1 MDLMTLDANNQPAKL
16 IENYDSLIWTERFN
30 TVGDF
35 QIVTGKIDGPTGFLN
50 LLPEGTVVTLR
61 ESNIAM
67 VVETHQIDRKK
78 NTPQKL
84 TIKGRAYESI
94 LDRRVAL
101 QSVSATL
108 GSSDWVVSAKTP
120 SDVAWY
126 AIDQI
131 VRAGLL
137 SVNDIFPSAVV
148 QFPTPADYGTST
160 GPSKNFSIERG
171 NLLGVV
177 LGLLQT
183 SAQADPTTVP
193 ATPAVVPH
201 GIRAV
206 RPNSA
211 GTAIGVQI
219 YAGTDR
225 SGTVYF
231 DASRELLDDGTY
243 LFSKVGS
250 ANVGYGVGAGL
261 AATMFEGA
269 VEPEGLA
276 RRVAMVDGS
285 QSDINSVPQL
295 GNYMSQALA
304 EASETAIFDG
314 NINPDINP
322 YKYGIDYALGDIVR
336 VVGDYGLDEFARVT
350 EYIRTEDATGVK
362 AYPTLETIV
371 P

>member
-35 QIVTGKIDGPTGFLN
+35 QIVTGKTQQFMN
-50 LLPEGTVVTLR
+50 LLPEGTRVTLR

-78 NTPQKL
+78 NTPEKL
-84 TIKGRAYESI
+84 IIKGRAFESI
-94 LDRRVAL
+94 LDRRVCL
-101 QSVSATL
+101 QSVSSVAGGT
-108 GSSDWVVSAKTP
+108 DWVVSAKTP

-131 VRAGLL
+131 VRLGIL
-137 SVNDIFPSAVV
+137 SAKDIFPSTMV

-160 GPSKNFSIERG
+160 GPSKNFTIERG
-171 NLLGVV
+171 NLLNVV
-177 LGLLQT
+177 GGLLAT
-183 SAQADPTTVP
+183 NGAADPSTVP
-193 ATPAVVPH
+193 ATPAVVEH

-211 GTAIGVQI
+211 GTAIGIQI

-231 DASRELLDDGTY
+231 DATRELLDDGTY
-243 LFSKVGS
+243 LFSKVAS
-250 ANVGYGVGAGL
+250 ANVGYGVGAGV
-261 AATMFEGA
+261 AAQMYEGA
-269 VEPEGLA
+269 VEPEGLE
-276 RRVAMVDGS
+276 RRVALVDAS
-285 QSDINSVPQL
+285 ASEVNTVAQL
-295 GNYMSQALA
+295 GNFMSQALA
-304 EASETAIFDG
+304 EAGETAIFDG
-314 NINPDINP
+314 NINPDLNP
-322 YKYGIDYALGDIVR
+322 YKYGVDYALGDLVK
-336 VVGDYGLDEFARVT
+336 VVGDYGLDEIARVT
-350 EYIRTEDATGVK
+350 EYIRTEDATGQK

-371 P
+371 A